1 MQEVT
6 EQLFFGPTQTGTK
19 PKVVT
24 VPGKPQDKPKVVTAL
39 GKPQDKPKVVTA
51 LGKSQDKVR
60 GKYFRKHPVVS

>member
-6 EQLFFGPTQTGTK
+6 EQQFFGPTQTGTK

-39 GKPQDKPKVVTA
+39 GK
-51 LGKSQDKVR
+51 SQDKVR
-60 GKYFRKHPVVS
+60 GKYVRKHPVVS